1 MIEYVLLDA
10 GGVLLDLD
18 FPYLRRLIH
27 ARGIEISLEELA
39 LLEAR
44 ARRDVHEHVAAGGT
58 TAERWNDYFRSM
70 LHGAGVREIDV
81 QSSMIRSL
89 AEAHERYGLWTTPF
103 PGAVETVRQIHESGL
118 PVGVVSNAEG
128 RVEQDLYAAGFEGLL
143 KCVVDSHVV
152 GVAKPDPEI
161 FHIALER
168 MGAKAETTLFVGDV
182 PAVDI
187 EGARAAGIQAMLL
200 DRHDLYPKV
209 DAPRLRSITEL
220 PAHLKTTD

>member
-1 MIEYVLLDA
+1 MIECVLLDA

-18 FPYLRRLIH
+18 FPYLRRLIKV
-27 ARGIEISLEELA
+27 RGIEIDLEQLA

-44 ARRDVHEHVAAGGT
+44 ARREVHEHVAAGGT
-58 TAERWNDYFRSM
+58 TAERWSDYFRSI
-70 LHGAGVREIDV
+70 LHAAGVREIDA

-89 AEAHERYGLWTTPF
+89 AEAHERFGLWTTAF
-103 PGAVETVRQIHESGL
+103 PGAVETVRKIHESGM

-128 RVEQDLYAAGFEGLL
+128 RVEEDLHAAGFEGLL

-152 GVAKPDPEI
+152 GVAKPDPKI

-187 EGARAAGIQAMLL
+187 EGARAAGLQAMLL
-200 DRHDLYPKV
+200 DRHDLYPKIDV
-209 DAPRLRSITEL
+209 PRLRSITEL
-220 PAHLKTTD
+220 SEYLSVPD